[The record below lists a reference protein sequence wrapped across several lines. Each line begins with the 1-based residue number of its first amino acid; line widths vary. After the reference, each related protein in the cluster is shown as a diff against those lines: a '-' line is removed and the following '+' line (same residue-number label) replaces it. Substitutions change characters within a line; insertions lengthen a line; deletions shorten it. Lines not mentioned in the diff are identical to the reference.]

1 MLNNQSKIWD
11 EKYKKSREYNSVEDF
26 FVYSENNPSVVAIE
40 PFIKDGISVLEIG
53 SGTGELISYLSY
65 KYPNINTF
73 GVDFSEE
80 SVRKSIEVAQKFN
93 IKTFFSCADIK
104 TTDFPDNK
112 FDIVFGDQ
120 VIGHVDDVDIAMKE
134 IYRITKDDGVV
145 ALTISNKLRPDGW
158 FLNKKLSTKHEGYK
172 QESIFPWKLWLLL
185 KKYKF
190 KPLNLYGDML
200 FLFRNLSLIRSVFKK
215 GDTKTVSSAK
225 NNTKDQKISSGKSF
239 IKSSYI
245 FLDKSAPSWLKV
257 TIGILAKK

>member
-1 MLNNQSKIWD
+1 MLNNQAKIWD
-11 EKYKKSREYNSVEDF
+11 EKYKKAREYSSLEDF
-26 FVYSENNPSVVAIE
+26 FAFSKSNPSVVAIE
-40 PFIKDGISVLEIG
+40 PFIKDGVSILEIG
-53 SGTGELISYLSY
+53 SGTGELISYLSH
-65 KYPNINTF
+65 KYPKISTF

-80 SVRKSIEVAQKFN
+80 SVRKSTEVAEKFKIN
-93 IKTFFSCADIK
+93 TVFSRADIK
-104 TTDFPDNK
+104 KMDFPNQK

-120 VIGHVDDVDIAMKE
+120 VIGHVDDVDLAMKE
-134 IYRITKDDGVV
+134 IYRITKDGGIV

-158 FLNKKLSTKHEGYK
+158 FLNKKLSKKHEGYK
-172 QESIFPWKLWLLL
+172 QDSIFPWKLWLLL

-215 GDTKTVSSAK
+215 TNNSCESSLK
-225 NNTKDQKISSGKSF
+225 NVPNVQKKSSSKSF
-239 IKSSYI
+239 IKSSYN